1 MPAYKYQ
8 CVTCNEIE
16 VITFQ
21 LNEIHKAPLCPKCDK
36 EMVRQF
42 GVGAIRFVGTGW
54 AKNDS

>member
-42 GVGAIRFVGTGW
+42 GVGAVKFIGGGW